1 MTLELGGSPVPAD
14 VEDEARR
21 DVRIATRSARYPTDQ
36 SGHPTESS
44 VVKALEDATLAQA
57 QAILHRVE
65 QDAANKASASLSPL
79 GKPLASA
86 SIGGASYTVEPGS
99 STVPGPFQLPGGGQL
114 CSAAHDILF
123 DAGLLYGIVGTH
135 G

>member
-14 VEDEARR
+14 VEAEARR
-21 DVRIATRSARYPTDQ
+21 DVRIATRSARYQTDQ
-36 SGHPTESS
+36 SGHPTEPS

-65 QDAANKASASLSPL
+65 QDAASKASASLSPL

-86 SIGGASYTVEPGS
+86 SIGGASYTVEQGAS
-99 STVPGPFQLPGGGQL
+99 AVPGPFQLPGGGQL

-123 DAGLLYGIVGTH
+123 DAGLLYGVVSTYG
-135 G
+135 